1 MFFYEGRSLDM
12 MVLMEAKPSDDT
24 DPKDEKPDFV
34 CHNEQEHGKLRI
46 LEKNQDEATV
56 FRWRIKK
63 TMMCVIA
70 LKQRQCQKGKQRHQL
85 QLGRVDC
92 MTYGCENTHCK
103 HPKCM
108 KHFGCEGGYAVW
120 IKVSTSF
127 TKQGV
132 VHIQVV
138 YCCS

>member
-12 MVLMEAKPSDDT
+12 MVLMEARPSDDT

-85 QLGRVDC
+85 GRVDC
-92 MTYGCENTHCK
+92 MTHGCQ
-103 HPKCM
+103 
-108 KHFGCEGGYAVW
+108 GGYAVW